1 MADGVERVVVINDS
15 TVARGGA
22 TALALLGAR
31 LIRARGPAV
40 TYFAGD
46 GGDGDGSL
54 QTAGIDLIALGEQA
68 LSQRSVASALT
79 AGIFN
84 VTAYQRLRDWVGRC
98 DTPHTVY
105 HVHGW
110 HQILS
115 PSIFMALK
123 PVAARTLLHAHDYFL
138 VCPNGSLMNYMT
150 DRVCTLT
157 PMSRQCLG
165 TDCDKR
171 HYSHKLWRVGRQM
184 MRSAL
189 FDISRAP
196 VEVALIQQGM
206 AEAFTRSGIP
216 ASRLRVIPNP
226 SVPFSQTRVGAE
238 HNQLFYFIGRLVPE
252 KGIDELL
259 AAARL
264 AKVAVRV
271 IGDGPLREALAQRY
285 PEFLFEAWRS
295 REELCDLVQDAR
307 MLVMPSLYPEPF
319 GLVVAEAVASG
330 LPVIL
335 ADSAL
340 LAGEVVAQQLGRTID
355 PRDVTEFAALLS
367 ECAADDAAVLA
378 MSERGFA
385 GDQSISLRPTQWA
398 AALHE
403 TYSALLVRATAAPP

>member
-1 MADGVERVVVINDS
+1 M
-15 TVARGGA
+15 
-22 TALALLGAR
+22 
-31 LIRARGPAV
+31 
-40 TYFAGD
+40 
-46 GGDGDGSL
+46 
-54 QTAGIDLIALGEQA
+54 
-68 LSQRSVASALT
+68 
-79 AGIFN
+79 
-84 VTAYQRLRDWVGRC
+84 
-98 DTPHTVY
+98 
-105 HVHGW
+105 
-110 HQILS
+110 
-115 PSIFMALK
+115 
-123 PVAARTLLHAHDYFL
+123 
-138 VCPNGSLMNYMT
+138 
-150 DRVCTLT
+150 
-157 PMSRQCLG
+157 
-165 TDCDKR
+165 
-171 HYSHKLWRVGRQM
+171 
-184 MRSAL
+184 
-189 FDISRAP
+189 
-196 VEVALIQQGM
+196 
-206 AEAFTRSGIP
+206 
-216 ASRLRVIPNP
+216 
-226 SVPFSQTRVGAE
+226 PFSQTRVGAE

-285 PEFLFEAWRS
+285 LEFLFEGWRS
-295 REELCDLVQDAR
+295 RQELCDLVQDAR